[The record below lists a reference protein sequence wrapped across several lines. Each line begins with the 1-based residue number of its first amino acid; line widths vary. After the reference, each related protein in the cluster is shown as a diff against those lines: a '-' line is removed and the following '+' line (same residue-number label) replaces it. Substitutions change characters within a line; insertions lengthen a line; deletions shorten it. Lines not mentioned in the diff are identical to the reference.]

1 MINQSI
7 DRCPIAA
14 SRAFEAV
21 LPARARSASS
31 PPGGLV
37 LDAPLM
43 PRSLAFSL
51 RAALS
56 ADRQTAGRQAGRQTT
71 SRQAAAAADRDGM
84 AVGDDAADF
93 EMRFCEGYS
102 SSAWPPAAPLR
113 MASSLAWEGWRHGLA
128 GWLDARVHPSVW
140 PDGWMDACSPPA
152 ADGLLPPCLHRSS
165 ILDAQCAPPPP
176 PRRPFPSRSS
186 PPSRPPPSLPSCLTH
201 PLTHCLPGPLSE

>member
-1 MINQSI
+1 
-7 DRCPIAA
+7 
-14 SRAFEAV
+14 
-21 LPARARSASS
+21 
-31 PPGGLV
+31 
-37 LDAPLM
+37 M

-56 ADRQTAGRQAGRQTT
+56 ADRQAGRQTD
-71 SRQAAAAADRDGM
+71 RQPAGKQQQAAAADRDGM

-128 GWLDARVHPSVW
+128 GWMDGWMDARVHLSGW
-140 PDGWMDACSPPA
+140 SDGWMDACSPPPA

-165 ILDAQCAPPPP
+165 MLDALLLLLLLGGL
-176 PRRPFPSRSS
+176 FPSRSS
-186 PPSRPPPSLPSCLTH
+186 PPSPSFLPSCLTH
-201 PLTHCLPGPLSE
+201 